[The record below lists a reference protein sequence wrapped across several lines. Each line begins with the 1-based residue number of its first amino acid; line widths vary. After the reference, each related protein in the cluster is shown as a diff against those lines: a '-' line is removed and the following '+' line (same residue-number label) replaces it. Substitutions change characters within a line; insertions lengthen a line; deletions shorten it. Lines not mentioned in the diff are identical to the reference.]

1 ARQPCCPC
9 ISWPCS
15 VPVACTACG
24 AGTTPVTASS
34 RLRRVRSAWHIR
46 CRPKPWRWWWTS
58 RSRMRKRATRR
69 SPAERLLTLAWV
81 DLDNGGGAADR
92 VADDQQRLA
101 GRGVFGTDEGQAF
114 GAQVAGLVQAP
125 SSGQL
130 LRLVHPIVP
139 GVQVILEQRLAGVSD
154 VEHHDAAHALQ
165 PDEGKGLLSDT
176 AQSDAFRLG
185 PLGVAAAVKAIGFVM
200 TRVEVLQAGNAAVL
214 TEQTLVIGLTG
225 EKLL

>member
-1 ARQPCCPC
+1 MAWVRQSGRPLPAGRWPARQPCCPC

-15 VPVACTACG
+15 VSVACTACG

-81 DLDNGGGAADR
+81 DLENGGGAADL

-114 GAQVAGLVQAP
+114 GAQIAGLVQAP

-130 LRLVHPIVP
+130 LRLVHPKIGRAPRRERVP
-139 GVQVILEQRLAGVSD
+139 PA
-154 VEHHDAAHALQ
+154 
-165 PDEGKGLLSDT
+165 
-176 AQSDAFRLG
+176 
-185 PLGVAAAVKAIGFVM
+185 
-200 TRVEVLQAGNAAVL
+200 
-214 TEQTLVIGLTG
+214 
-225 EKLL
+225 